1 MQVRYEK
8 TWSEWGYERPDFL
21 YPRRGWHGCLRSL
34 SNLLLVFCHDLES
47 ILPMKPHGVGTMMA
61 IRAGRTIMTKQATR
75 SPIDLSI
82 NHGRS

>member
-1 MQVRYEK
+1 
-8 TWSEWGYERPDFL
+8 
-21 YPRRGWHGCLRSL
+21 
-34 SNLLLVFCHDLES
+34 
-47 ILPMKPHGVGTMMA
+47 MKPHGVGTMTA